1 VAGEGELLLGRLRR
15 EVHRRARVAP
25 LDEVEIVGAGSR
37 TEAGAGARLCGKPA
51 RTPRER
57 RQYDRRMTEAR
68 LVEAVDVAALAA
80 IERGAQPGL
89 ALAVTDPDRTL
100 VLRTYGHAQLESRI
114 PVVPETLF
122 EIGSIGKTF
131 TAVAVLRLA
140 DEGALNLDAPV
151 AEYLPWFAVPQPA
164 GAPPIT
170 VAHLL
175 SHTAGI
181 VAGID
186 ATPEAAFQV
195 WSLHDLPAASAPGER
210 FHYSN
215 VGYKALGLVLEAV
228 DGRPYP
234 EVVRGRVLDPLGMSA
249 TEPAITHDVRE
260 RLAVGYEY
268 LHDDRIGHAGS
279 PLVPATWLETA
290 TADGS
295 IASTAADMAEFAR
308 FLLREGE
315 GLLSRAAWERMST
328 VHGRAGPTE
337 AYGYGLL
344 IRELDGRRY
353 IGHGGGMVG
362 YAAGLQVDADAG
374 MGAVVLQNGYGVHA
388 MALARSLIGIAR
400 GAPAGAQ
407 VAAQGRA
414 LDAADLAG
422 AFDLVAPSDL
432 PSGARGGEGARRI
445 ELANSDDGLVL
456 RFDRGE
462 VSLLDWGDDGFL
474 APHAPF
480 DRFALRAHRTDDGGL
495 ELWHGADRYMRAGSA
510 PRPLPEPPR
519 ELRAIAGHYR
529 SHNPWTT
536 NFRVVVRGH
545 RAWLVF
551 ASEPDGF
558 DDEQPLA
565 AAPDGS
571 FRVADDPGNPE
582 HVRFDTEVGGR
593 ALRAWLSG
601 WPYYRIG

>member
-1 VAGEGELLLGRLRR
+1 
-15 EVHRRARVAP
+15 
-25 LDEVEIVGAGSR
+25 
-37 TEAGAGARLCGKPA
+37 
-51 RTPRER
+51 
-57 RQYDRRMTEAR
+57 MTEAA
-68 LVEAVDVAALAA
+68 LIGAVDAAALAA

-100 VLRTYGHAQLESRI
+100 ALRTYGHARLESRI
-114 PVVPETLF
+114 PVVHETLF

-170 VAHLL
+170 IAHLL

-234 EVVRGRVLDPLGMSA
+234 EVVRGRVLDPLGMAA

-279 PLVPATWLETA
+279 SLVPATWLETA

-328 VHGRAGPTE
+328 VHGRANSTE

-362 YAAGLQVDADAG
+362 YSAGLQVDADAG
-374 MGAVVLQNGYGVHA
+374 IGSVVLQNGWGVHA
-388 MALARSLIGIAR
+388 MALARNLIEIAR
-400 GAPAGAQ
+400 GAPAGAR

-422 AFDLVAPSDL
+422 TFDLVSPSHL
-432 PSGARGGEGARRI
+432 PSGAGNGEGAARI
-445 ELANSDDGLVL
+445 ELADSDDGLVL
-456 RFDRGE
+456 RFNRGE
-462 VSLLDWGDDGFL
+462 VPLLDWGDDAFL
-474 APHAPF
+474 APDASF
-480 DRFALRAHRTDDGGL
+480 DRFALRAHRSDDGGL
-495 ELWHGADRYMRAGSA
+495 ELWHGADRYVRADSM
-510 PRPLPEPPR
+510 PQPLPEPPP

-536 NFRVVVRGH
+536 NFRVIVRGD

-558 DDEQPLA
+558 EDEQPLA

-571 FRVADDPGNPE
+571 LRVADDPGNPE

-601 WPYYRIG
+601 WPYYRVG

>member
-1 VAGEGELLLGRLRR
+1 
-15 EVHRRARVAP
+15 
-25 LDEVEIVGAGSR
+25 
-37 TEAGAGARLCGKPA
+37 
-51 RTPRER
+51 
-57 RQYDRRMTEAR
+57 MTEAR

-100 VLRTYGHAQLESRI
+100 ALRTYGHARLESRI

-131 TAVAVLRLA
+131 TAVAVLGLA

-164 GAPPIT
+164 DAPPIT

-234 EVVRGRVLDPLGMSA
+234 EVVRGRVLDPLGMAA

-268 LHDDRIGHAGS
+268 LHDDRIGHAGA
-279 PLVPATWLETA
+279 PLAPATWLETA

-308 FLLREGE
+308 FLLHEGE

-337 AYGYGLL
+337 AYGFGLL

-362 YAAGLQVDADAG
+362 YSASLQVDADAEI
-374 MGAVVLQNGYGVHA
+374 GAVVLQNGWGRPRDGVGPEPHRDRA
-388 MALARSLIGIAR
+388 RRPGRGAGRRAGPSARRGRPHRRVRPRSSERPAVRRGGRRGRPTYRARELRRRGRAPLQPRRSAAPRLGRRRVLGAGRLVRPVRAARPLHRRRRARALARVDR
-400 GAPAGAQ
+400 YVPAGSTPQ
-407 VAAQGRA
+407 P
-414 LDAADLAG
+414 LA
-422 AFDLVAPSDL
+422 
-432 PSGARGGEGARRI
+432 
-445 ELANSDDGLVL
+445 
-456 RFDRGE
+456 
-462 VSLLDWGDDGFL
+462 
-474 APHAPF
+474 
-480 DRFALRAHRTDDGGL
+480 
-495 ELWHGADRYMRAGSA
+495 
-510 PRPLPEPPR
+510 EPPP

-536 NFRVVVRGH
+536 NFRVIVRGD

-558 DDEQPLA
+558 RRRTAARRRAETAPSTSRTTLA
-565 AAPDGS
+565 TPSTSASTPRSADAPCERGSPDGPTTGS
-571 FRVADDPGNPE
+571 ADRLVAVASKYRLRVAELEAIGITTADQAASLRFYGLLGVEVPDPGE
-582 HVRFDTEVGGR
+582 DHVEAPVP
-593 ALRAWLSG
+593 ASCA
-601 WPYYRIG
+601 